1 MRKYIF
7 EFKEDKKAK
16 QKTINAEDMSSGLI
30 ELLNKLTGE
39 EIEVT
44 NIICKGEITNDK
56 KKTKTK
62 TK

>member
-1 MRKYIF
+1 MKKYIF

-16 QKTINAEDMSSGLI
+16 QKTINAEDMSAALK
-30 ELLNKLTGE
+30 ELMNKVSGE

-56 KKTKTK
+56 KKTKK
-62 TK
+62 

>member
-1 MRKYIF
+1 MKKYIF

-16 QKTINAEDMSSGLI
+16 QKTINAEDMSSALI
-30 ELLNKLTGE
+30 ELMNKVTGE

-56 KKTKTK
+56 KKTKRK
-62 TK
+62 